1 MQRAGEH
8 GKGPKNEPRSEPRVW
23 RAALAA
29 LVLLAGVAG
38 ADVFVLKDGRRVEGR
53 LVRETATAY
62 VVDVGAGE
70 LELKKADVKTRE
82 AGKTVREQFDERFAA
97 AKSAEE
103 FFAAGS
109 FAAENKQKSLAT
121 KAFKRALELDPRHE
135 GANKALGRVQYRGE
149 WMTPEEREKRQQAD
163 GDAEMLEKGFVRWKD
178 RWVTPDEKR
187 NLEAG
192 LVLKDGQWV
201 SEAQARR
208 MDGLEEFAG
217 QWYPRA
223 EALARADVAK
233 VNAVLGRELA
243 LACNAQAAL
252 AGDYDAKFL
261 ARVGE
266 HVVSGRAWFDKAFT
280 CEPGLGLF
288 GDRLAQFYVW
298 SRDSEPYK
306 ATVAHFASLT
316 TTVPPGWAE
325 VVRERH
331 GFVWIDPYP
340 LSSARVW
347 NRADEDVVGHC
358 IHHWGHMLL
367 GRLGYKGTLLPPWYD
382 EGLASLVEYKTF
394 GRNAVFCRSA
404 TTIAASTGTSAKKAA
419 MSFTFD
425 AGLFREGLW
434 KDTLKKALEANAV
447 PSFERLSSLELGQLE
462 LLDIASGMAITW
474 WLEERDPQAL
484 ARFHAELRRTQ
495 PAAPTRVVAQPRER
509 QSQYDAAF
517 TAATGLPWREADKA
531 WREWFQKR

>member
-1 MQRAGEH
+1 MTLGAR
-8 GKGPKNEPRSEPRVW
+8 
-23 RAALAA
+23 ALAA
-29 LVLLAGVAG
+29 LALLAGLAG
-38 ADVFVLKDGRRVEGR
+38 ADLFVLKDGRRIEGR

-70 LELKKADVKTRE
+70 LELKKAEVKSRE
-82 AGKTVREQFDERFAA
+82 AGKTVREQFDERFTA

-103 FFAAGS
+103 FFAAGA
-109 FAAENKQKSLAT
+109 FAQENKQKSLAT
-121 KAFKRALELDPRHE
+121 KAFKRAVELDPRHE
-135 GANKALGRVQYRGE
+135 GANLGLGRVLYRGE
-149 WMTPEEREKRQQAD
+149 WMTPEEREKRQKAD
-163 GDAEMLEKGFVRWKD
+163 GDAEMQERGFVRWKE
-178 RWVTPDEKR
+178 RWVTPDEKAK
-187 NLEAG
+187 LEAG
-192 LVLKDGQWV
+192 LILKDGQWV

-208 MDGLEEFAG
+208 MDGLEEFGG

-223 EALARADVAK
+223 EALARADVAR
-233 VNAVLGRELA
+233 VAAVLGRELP
-243 LACNAQAAL
+243 LACNAQAAV
-252 AGDYDAKFL
+252 AGDYDTKFL

-266 HVVSGRAWFDKAFT
+266 HVVTGRAWFDKAFA
-280 CEPGLGLF
+280 CEPGLGLL

-298 SRDSEPYK
+298 NRDSEPYK

-331 GFVWIDPYP
+331 GFVWIDPYA

-347 NRADEDVVGHC
+347 NRADDDVVGHC

-382 EGLASLVEYKTF
+382 EGVASLVEYKTF

-404 TTIAASTGTSAKKAA
+404 TTIAATTGTSAKKAA

-425 AGLFREGLW
+425 TGLFREGAW
-434 KDTLKKALEANAV
+434 VDTLRKALEANAV
-447 PSFERLSSLELGQLE
+447 PSFERLASLELGQLE
-462 LLDIASGMAITW
+462 LLDIATGMAIAW

-495 PAAPTRVVAQPRER
+495 PPAPTRVLTQPRDR
-509 QSQYDAAF
+509 QAQYDAAF
-517 TAATGLPWREADKA
+517 QSAAGLSFRDADRA